1 MSNSSIKRILV
12 AIDASEANR
21 SALQTAAL
29 LASQLQA
36 ELQAL
41 FVEDINL
48 LRLAELPFAREMMYG
63 SRDSRQITLANMER
77 QIQAQASQL
86 RQLVDATAQ
95 QNQIKVDFRVLR
107 GQIGSELLLASQ
119 QMDLLILGKN
129 TQLLRQ
135 SAKLGRV
142 AQEVLTTVSCNVLL
156 LQHGTR
162 IDRPVAVVFD
172 GSEVSRRGLQLAM
185 QLAHGDHDQLKV
197 IFPAASAGQQEILQ
211 QQVRDLTQ
219 VQGIDA
225 GQIQLTLNTTE
236 ALLQAIQN
244 ANSRVLIVESTSEVF
259 NALDIK
265 TLLQQSQIPV
275 IMMR

>member
-172 GSEVSRRGLQLAM
+172 GSEVSRRALQLAM